1 MAAQPP
7 KSSGD
12 ASRLG
17 LSVGRFAPPVL
28 ADGEAFMRRESRTLK
43 HPAEGPRLRRGRASC
58 GRDGTD
64 NDPRAKVIYSAT
76 VKLPIHIEEE
86 PREAPLAPGV
96 FSRVRARLARA

>member
-1 MAAQPP
+1 
-7 KSSGD
+7 
-12 ASRLG
+12 
-17 LSVGRFAPPVL
+17 
-28 ADGEAFMRRESRTLK
+28 MRRMSRTLK

-58 GRDGTD
+58 GRNGTD
-64 NDPRAKVIYSAT
+64 NDRASEVVCSAT